1 MAQTLSGSF
10 SSLKSAQDECIK
22 LGDGCRGVTLRNRF
36 LFYFSV
42 ILKNLINE
50 KSGST
55 YKLNAKLSFV
65 KSSGAKAW
73 TKEVVWAANFV
84 PRVVW
89 GARDPT
95 GITDFQV
102 KVNEFLYFY

>member
-1 MAQTLSGSF
+1 MSVSNLVMVVVESP
-10 SSLKSAQDECIK
+10 
-22 LGDGCRGVTLRNRF
+22 LGIVFDFT
-36 LFYFSV
+36 FSV

-65 KSSGAKAW
+65 KSSGSKAW

-102 KVNEFLYFY
+102 KVIDFVQSDSIAFSVSK